1 MNTFLASVLRV
12 RCQKSLNTECVSLR
26 TWRYVALEAF
36 KNGAIGFNVKSLF
49 EKVTDKTLRWE

>member
-12 RCQKSLNTECVSLR
+12 RCQKSLNAEGVSLR

-36 KNGAIGFNVKSLF
+36 KNGAIGLNVKSLF
-49 EKVTDKTLRWE
+49 EKITDKTLR